1 MSVDAQAIVL
11 PICTVQ
17 HDFQAVVKDISDVL
31 VPEDKFWVSCYK
43 QGDSSVHGHVTAALD
58 DHDRNKMLFEGH
70 DGVAFKEH
78 GKVSSRDRFILLQ
91 LSMQTK
97 FAFL

>member
-1 MSVDAQAIVL
+1 MTSSAIIL

-17 HDFQAVVKDISDVL
+17 HDFPTVVQDVL
-31 VPEDKFWVSCYK
+31 HGTVPNDKFWVSCYK
-43 QGDSSVHGHVTAALD
+43 QGDSSVHGHVTATLD

-91 LSMQTK
+91 LSMQTT